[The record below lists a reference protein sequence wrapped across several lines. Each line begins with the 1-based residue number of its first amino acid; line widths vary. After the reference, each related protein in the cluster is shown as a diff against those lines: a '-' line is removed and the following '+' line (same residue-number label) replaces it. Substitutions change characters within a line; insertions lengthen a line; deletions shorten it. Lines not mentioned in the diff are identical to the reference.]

1 MTLPQQ
7 EHNSL
12 LATREF
18 LIDLMNSEK
27 IADVPEKVR
36 LSARA
41 LLKHY
46 PSKLRLDELYA
57 GKTFSDTVVTD
68 ENDITEQEIE
78 NNNKIYNIIYTI
90 QTLTP
95 PPISPEFRPKPLVH
109 IMSKNPFVK

>member
-46 PSKLRLDELYA
+46 PSRLRLDELYD
-57 GKTFSDTVVTD
+57 GKTFSNTTLKTKENKVFNDNQTWDTPGFKWK
-68 ENDITEQEIE
+68 TEVEF
-78 NNNKIYNIIYTI
+78 
-90 QTLTP
+90 
-95 PPISPEFRPKPLVH
+95 ISAE
-109 IMSKNPFVK
+109 

>member
-46 PSKLRLDELYA
+46 PSRLRLDELYD
-57 GKTFSDTVVTD
+57 GQTFDDSVIKN
-68 ENDITEQEIE
+68 ESDITEEERE
-78 NNNKIYNIIYTI
+78 NNNRIYNNN
-90 QTLTP
+90 QTWETP
-95 PPISPEFRPKPLVH
+95 GFKWKTQVEFVPVNGSNTK
-109 IMSKNPFVK
+109 

>member
-27 IADVPEKVR
+27 IVDVPEKVR

-46 PSKLRLDELYA
+46 PSRLRLDELYD
-57 GKTFSDTVVTD
+57 GQTFGDSVIKN
-68 ENDITEQEIE
+68 ESDITEDERE
-78 NNNKIYNIIYTI
+78 NNNRIYNNN
-90 QTLTP
+90 QTWETP
-95 PPISPEFRPKPLVH
+95 GFKWKTQVE
-109 IMSKNPFVK
+109 FVKAE

>member
-36 LSARA
+36 LSAIA

-46 PSKLRLDELYA
+46 PSRLRLDELYD
-57 GKTFSDTVVTD
+57 GQTFGDSVIKN
-68 ENDITEQEIE
+68 ESDITEDERE
-78 NNNKIYNIIYTI
+78 NNNRIYNNN
-90 QTLTP
+90 QTWETP
-95 PPISPEFRPKPLVH
+95 GFKWKTQVE
-109 IMSKNPFVK
+109 FVKAE